1 MENNKMENEYNLL
14 TPKYLLHEDDIED
27 VKKEKK

>member
-1 MENNKMENEYNLL
+1 VDQKFAETIKENIINNARLL
-14 TPKYLLHEDDIED
+14 KIED